1 MIYTH
6 LSQKERYHIEN
17 LKSEG
22 LSQNRIAKILG
33 RSASTLSRELRR
45 NEGKRGWRPCQAH
58 EKARDR
64 LVERGHANVRK
75 ISEPAWEYA
84 KTQLIEHQWSPEQIA
99 GRLKLEKK
107 DGISHE
113 SIYQRI
119 GQDKKAG
126 GTLHTHLRCQ
136 KKRRRRY
143 GTKGRGKPKIPNR
156 VGIEERSKLV
166 AERLRIGDWEGDTI
180 IGGKCKGA
188 LVSSVERVS
197 RFTVL
202 GKVSTKDPIK
212 VAETFIDK
220 LSPFKEFASTMT
232 LDNGGE
238 FCLHEKFAKELD
250 MKVYFATP
258 YCSWER
264 GTNENTNGLIRQYF
278 KKKMNFD
285 AITDDDIR
293 RVEYKLNNRPRKC
306 LGYKTPYEVF
316 IKVGEKEGIALRV

>member
-6 LSQKERYHIEN
+6 LSQEERYHIED
-17 LKSEG
+17 LKGEG
-22 LSQNRIAKILG
+22 LSLHQIAESLG
-33 RSASTLSRELRR
+33 RSASTISRELRR
-45 NEGKRGWRPCQAH
+45 NATKRGWSASQAH
-58 EKARDR
+58 EKAHHR
-64 LVERGHANVRK
+64 LVERGQGNVKK
-75 ISEPAWEYA
+75 ISEAAWEHA
-84 KTQLIEHQWSPEQIA
+84 KTQLITYQWSPEQIA

-119 GQDKKAG
+119 AQDKKAK
-126 GTLHTHLRCQ
+126 GTLHTYLRCQ

-166 AERLRIGDWEGDTI
+166 DERIHIGDWEGDTI
-180 IGGKCKGA
+180 IGAQCKGA

-197 RFTVL
+197 RFTIL

-220 LSPFKEFASTMT
+220 LSPFKEFVHTMT

-285 AITDDDIR
+285 TITDDDIR

-316 IKVGEKEGIALRV
+316 SKAGEKMGIALRV